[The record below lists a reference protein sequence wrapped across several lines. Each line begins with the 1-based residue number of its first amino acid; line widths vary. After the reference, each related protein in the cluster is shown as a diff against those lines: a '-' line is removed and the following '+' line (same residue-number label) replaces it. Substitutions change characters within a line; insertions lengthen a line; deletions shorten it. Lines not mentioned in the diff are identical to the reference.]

1 MIRSL
6 LLVSIVAAVVLAVGA
21 AAPDF
26 EAVSQDGRK
35 VILSELRQQGPV
47 VLVFLRGFS

>member
-1 MIRSL
+1 MIRSVI
-6 LLVSIVAAVVLAVGA
+6 LVSMVAAVVLAVGS

-47 VLVFLRGFS
+47 MLVFLRGFS

>member
-1 MIRSL
+1 MPVESET
-6 LLVSIVAAVVLAVGA
+6 VPVGA

-26 EAVSQDGRK
+26 ELTAIDRSTVR
-35 VILSELRQQGPV
+35 LSALKGSPV